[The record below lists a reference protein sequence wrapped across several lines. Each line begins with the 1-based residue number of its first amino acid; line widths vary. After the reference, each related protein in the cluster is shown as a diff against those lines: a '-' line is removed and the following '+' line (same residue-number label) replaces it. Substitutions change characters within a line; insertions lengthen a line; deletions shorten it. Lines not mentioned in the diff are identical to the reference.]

1 MKIAR
6 LALISLPMLLV
17 ACETQQPVEEVSSE
31 VVVTTPDIRMTS
43 EPQAVIPG
51 EQTEQERI
59 IADTLFEGLQAL
71 DDDRL
76 MTPIDDN
83 AHQRFQRVLAMDP
96 GNAIALDG
104 LNRIV
109 IRYVALSAEASRS
122 GLFANAEALLEN
134 ARNINDKHPT
144 LLEAWIELESERNS
158 NDLFFN
164 LDSGEF
170 ARRTEGAQLLLA
182 DIAVKA
188 KENDAFVLITAPN
201 DETARWMFLEMR
213 EVLGGFRLRGNI
225 ELAGQTSIRL
235 RVPED

>member
-1 MKIAR
+1 
-6 LALISLPMLLV
+6 
-17 ACETQQPVEEVSSE
+17 
-31 VVVTTPDIRMTS
+31 
-43 EPQAVIPG
+43 
-51 EQTEQERI
+51 
-59 IADTLFEGLQAL
+59 
-71 DDDRL
+71 
-76 MTPIDDN
+76 
-83 AHQRFQRVLAMDP
+83 MDP

-109 IRYVALSAEASRS
+109 IRYVELSAEASRS

-213 EVLGGFRLRGNI
+213 EVLG
-225 ELAGQTSIRL
+225 
-235 RVPED
+235 

>member
-43 EPQAVIPG
+43 EPQAGIPG

-109 IRYVALSAEASRS
+109 IRYVELSAEASRR

>member
-1 MKIAR
+1 MKIPR

-109 IRYVALSAEASRS
+109 IRYVELSAEASRS

-144 LLEAWIELESERNS
+144 FLEAWIELESERNS

>member
-109 IRYVALSAEASRS
+109 IRYVELSAEASRS

-170 ARRTEGAQLLLA
+170 ARRTEGALS
-182 DIAVKA
+182 
-188 KENDAFVLITAPN
+188 LIHISEP
-201 DETARWMFLEMR
+201 
-213 EVLGGFRLRGNI
+213 
-225 ELAGQTSIRL
+225 TS
-235 RVPED
+235 PY